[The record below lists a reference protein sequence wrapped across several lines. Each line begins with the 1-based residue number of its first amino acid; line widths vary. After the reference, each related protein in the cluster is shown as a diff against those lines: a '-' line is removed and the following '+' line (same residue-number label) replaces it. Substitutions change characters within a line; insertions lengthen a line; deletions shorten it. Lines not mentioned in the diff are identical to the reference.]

1 MQRTAKW
8 GLLGLAA
15 AVLAGCQPFG
25 GGGTEGAEAPSGG
38 AGGMLTTLLP
48 LVLIFVVFYFL
59 LIRPQHKKQRGHR
72 EMLSNIRRGDQVVTG
87 GGIIGNVMRVERD
100 GNLQVEIAPGVRVRV
115 VRATVTDV
123 IQRPTPIGEEED
135 EEPEEPEEPEAE
147 EAKEGEETAK
157 QPSGGQDKKKS

>member
-15 AVLAGCQPFG
+15 SVLAGCMPPQ
-25 GGGTEGAEAPSGG
+25 GGGTQGGDAAAGG

-59 LIRPQHKKQRGHR
+59 LIRPQQKKQRVHR
-72 EMLSNIRRGDQVVTG
+72 EMLGNIRRGDQVVTG

-123 IQRPTPIGEEED
+123 IQRPTPIGEED
-135 EEPEEPEEPEAE
+135 EEPEAEEPEAE
-147 EAKEGEETAK
+147 EAEKGEGTAA
-157 QPSGGQDKKKS
+157 QPSGGPDEKKS